1 MCQKLKSL
9 GILANLF
16 MCQKSWG
23 MKMHYVVCGSIIKI
37 IKYGSYWH
45 SAVGSYWHS
54 PVGSYRHS
62 PVGSYRHS
70 RLNSGSQ
77 LIYWLLY
84 NLNNKYT
91 YNYIFQKYT

>member
-1 MCQKLKSL
+1 
-9 GILANLF
+9 
-16 MCQKSWG
+16 

-37 IKYGSYWH
+37 IKYGSYWQLT
-45 SAVGSYWHS
+45 VGSYRHS
-54 PVGSYRHS
+54 PVGSYRHSPDGSYRHSPDGSYRHS

>member
-1 MCQKLKSL
+1 
-9 GILANLF
+9 
-16 MCQKSWG
+16 

-37 IKYGSYWH
+37 IKYERYWQLT
-45 SAVGSYWHS
+45 VGSYRHS
-54 PVGSYRHS
+54 PVGSYRHSPDGSYRHS

-91 YNYIFQKYT
+91 YNYIFEKYT